1 MFKGLKKCKFKDCT
15 INKSKK
21 VHITSEHLSLV
32 KEAVLEYI
40 YQKAFHISHH
50 LLDWKLT
57 WLNLNQVNFQ
67 NTSTTQ
73 KQKQFVKIKLI
84 ACKIV
89 NNSIRTEWYIK

>member
-1 MFKGLKKCKFKDCT
+1 M
-15 INKSKK
+15 
-21 VHITSEHLSLV
+21 

-50 LLDWKLT
+50 SLDWKLT
-57 WLNLNQVNFQ
+57 WLNLNQLNFQ

-73 KQKQFVKIKLI
+73 KRKPVVKIKLT

-89 NNSIRTEWYIK
+89 DNNNNNRMMYKINTSIIYINKGVNKIAGWWIK

>member
-1 MFKGLKKCKFKDCT
+1 M
-15 INKSKK
+15 
-21 VHITSEHLSLV
+21 

-67 NTSTTQ
+67 NTSSTQ
-73 KQKQFVKIKLI
+73 KQKQVVEIKWI

-89 NNSIRTEWYIK
+89 NNNNDNV

>member
-1 MFKGLKKCKFKDCT
+1 MYDKEVKKGTYYFRTL
-15 INKSKK
+15 
-21 VHITSEHLSLV
+21 ITNV

-50 LLDWKLT
+50 LQLT

-67 NTSTTQ
+67 NTSSTQ
-73 KQKQFVKIKLI
+73 KQKQVVEIKWI

-89 NNSIRTEWYIK
+89 NNNNDNV